1 MSERLVGFAFPF
13 RVADADVPP
22 GTPRTAGVAR
32 SVDADK
38 VRDDVAHLLGT
49 RIGERLMARS
59 YGGGIHGL
67 LQEPS
72 TTTMRAIARHD
83 LQQALRLFL
92 PELRIVSPIEVSGEE
107 SELRIA
113 FDYAADPRDIVHRLE
128 VTIP

>member
-1 MSERLVGFAFPF
+1 VSERLVGFAFPF
-13 RVADADVPP
+13 RVADADVPA

-32 SVDADK
+32 SSDAEK
-38 VRDDVAHLLGT
+38 IRDDVAHLLGT
-49 RIGERLMARS
+49 RIGERLMDRT

-72 TTTMRAIARHD
+72 TTTMQVIARHD

-113 FDYAADPRDIVHRLE
+113 FDYTAEPRDTVHRLE

>member
-1 MSERLVGFAFPF
+1 VSERLTGFAFPF

-32 SVDADK
+32 TVDADK

-49 RIGERLMARS
+49 RIGERVMART
-59 YGGGIHGL
+59 YGGGVHGL

-72 TTTMRAIARHD
+72 TSTMRAIVRHE

-92 PELRIVSPIEVSGEE
+92 PELRIVSPIEVTGDE
-107 SELRIA
+107 SELRVA

-128 VTIP
+128 LVIP